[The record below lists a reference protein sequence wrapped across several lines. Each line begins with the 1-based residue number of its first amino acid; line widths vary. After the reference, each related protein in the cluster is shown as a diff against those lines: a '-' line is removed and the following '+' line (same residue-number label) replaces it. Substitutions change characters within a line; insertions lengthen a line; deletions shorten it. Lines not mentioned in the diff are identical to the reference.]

1 MNFKP
6 HPIYKGMEKGRRYQ
20 KDIVRLEA
28 PLLRFILYVPFANAA
43 NLVFQAT
50 RMTNNWIDDCQ
61 NGCEQ

>member
-1 MNFKP
+1 
-6 HPIYKGMEKGRRYQ
+6 MEKGRRYQ